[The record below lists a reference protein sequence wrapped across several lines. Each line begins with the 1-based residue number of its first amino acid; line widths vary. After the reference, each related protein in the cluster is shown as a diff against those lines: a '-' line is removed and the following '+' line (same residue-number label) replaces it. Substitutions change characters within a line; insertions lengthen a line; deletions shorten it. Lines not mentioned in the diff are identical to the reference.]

1 MEGKTC
7 CVTGHRDIPAEE
19 MAPVKEALRRE
30 IKKAVNDG
38 FTVFL
43 SGFADG
49 VDQYF
54 AEMILEL
61 QNKNPD
67 LKLIA
72 VLPYQKRKDSLCQ
85 KEHTNTL
92 LDACAEVIVIQ
103 EEYRPNVYSK
113 RNRYM
118 VEHADRVIAVYDGR
132 EKGGTVKTIR
142 YAHQFRKE
150 LREIP
155 VGLILDKNR
164 TNLGQNR
171 R

>member
-1 MEGKTC
+1 MDLGAGRE
-7 CVTGHRDIPAEE
+7 TGELKVPGHKNE
-19 MAPVKEALRRE
+19 
-30 IKKAVNDG
+30 N
-38 FTVFL
+38 
-43 SGFADG
+43 SG
-49 VDQYF
+49 
-54 AEMILEL
+54 
-61 QNKNPD
+61 

-72 VLPYQKRKDSLCQ
+72 ALPHRKRVDRLCQ
-85 KEHTNTL
+85 KEHINAL

-171 R
+171 I

>member
-92 LDACAEVIVIQ
+92 LDACAEVIIIQ

-171 R
+171 I

>member
-1 MEGKTC
+1 MSQGTEIYLLETDSIK
-7 CVTGHRDIPAEE
+7 
-19 MAPVKEALRRE
+19 KALLQE
-30 IKKAVNDG
+30 IEKAVNDG

-54 AEMILEL
+54 AEIVLEL
-61 QNKNPD
+61 QKENAD

-72 VLPYQKRKDSLCQ
+72 ALPY
-85 KEHTNTL
+85 
-92 LDACAEVIVIQ
+92 
-103 EEYRPNVYSK
+103 RPSVYSH

-118 VEHADRVIAVYDGR
+118 DEHSDRVIAVYDGR

-142 YAHQFRKE
+142 FAHQFRKE

-155 VGLILDKNR
+155 VGLNLDKNR
-164 TNLGQNR
+164 TNLGRNR
-171 R
+171 I

>member
-1 MEGKTC
+1 MEEKTC
-7 CVTGHRDIPAEE
+7 CATGHRDIPAEE
-19 MAPVKEALRRE
+19 TAYVKETLRQE

-54 AEMILEL
+54 AEIVLEL
-61 QNKNPD
+61 QNKNPE

-72 VLPYQKRKDSLCQ
+72 VLPYRKRKDSLCQ
-85 KEHTNTL
+85 KEHTNAL
-92 LDACAEVIVIQ
+92 LNACAEIMVIQ
-103 EEYRPNVYSK
+103 EENRPSVYAK

-142 YAHQFRKE
+142 FAHQFRKE

-171 R
+171 I

>member
-7 CVTGHRDIPAEE
+7 CVTGHRDIPADET
-19 MAPVKEALRRE
+19 AHVKVALRRE
-30 IKKAVNDG
+30 IGKAVNDG
-38 FTVFL
+38 FTIFL

-54 AEMILEL
+54 AEIILEL
-61 QNKNPD
+61 QNKNPN

-72 VLPYQKRKDSLCQ
+72 VLPYRKRKDSLCQ

-92 LDACAEVIVIQ
+92 LDACAEVIIIQ

-132 EKGGTVKTIR
+132 ETGGTAKTIR
-142 YAHQFRKE
+142 FTHRMKKE

-155 VGLILDKNR
+155 VGEIVLPDHLKPK
-164 TNLGQNR
+164 TK
-171 R
+171 

>member
-1 MEGKTC
+1 MDLGAGRKTGELK
-7 CVTGHRDIPAEE
+7 VPGHRNE
-19 MAPVKEALRRE
+19 
-30 IKKAVNDG
+30 N
-38 FTVFL
+38 
-43 SGFADG
+43 SG
-49 VDQYF
+49 
-54 AEMILEL
+54 
-61 QNKNPD
+61 

-72 VLPYQKRKDSLCQ
+72 ALPHRKRVDRLCQ
-85 KEHTNTL
+85 KEHINAL

-118 VEHADRVIAVYDGR
+118 VEHSDRVIAVYDGR

-171 R
+171 I

>member
-54 AEMILEL
+54 AEIILEL

-92 LDACAEVIVIQ
+92 LDACAEVIIIQ

-171 R
+171 I

>member
-1 MEGKTC
+1 MEAAIY
-7 CVTGHRDIPAEE
+7 D
-19 MAPVKEALRRE
+19 M
-30 IKKAVNDG
+30 
-38 FTVFL
+38 VFL
-43 SGFADG
+43 RYTRVATVLADG

-54 AEMILEL
+54 AEIILEL
-61 QNKNPD
+61 QNENPN

-72 VLPYQKRKDSLCQ
+72 VLPYRKRMDSLCQ
-85 KEHTNTL
+85 KEHTNAL

-103 EEYRPNVYSK
+103 DEYRPNVYAK

-118 VEHADRVIAVYDGR
+118 VEHSDRVIAVYDGR

-142 YAHQFRKE
+142 FAHQFRKE

-155 VGLILDKNR
+155 IGLNLDKNR

>member
-7 CVTGHRDIPAEE
+7 CVSGHRDIPADET
-19 MAPVKEALRRE
+19 APVKEALRQE
-30 IKKAVNDG
+30 IEKAVNDG
-38 FTVFL
+38 FTAFL

-49 VDQYF
+49 VAQYF
-54 AEMILEL
+54 AEIILEL
-61 QNKNPD
+61 QDENPN

-72 VLPYQKRKDSLCQ
+72 VLPYQKRMDSLYQ
-85 KEHTNTL
+85 KEHTNAL

-103 EEYRPNVYSK
+103 EEYRPNVYAK

-118 VEHADRVIAVYDGR
+118 VEHSDRVIAVYDGR

-142 YAHQFRKE
+142 FAHQFRKE

-155 VGLILDKNR
+155 VGLNLDKNR
-164 TNLGQNR
+164 TNLGQSR

>member
-49 VDQYF
+49 VEQYF
-54 AEMILEL
+54 AEIVLEL

-72 VLPYQKRKDSLCQ
+72 VLPYRKRKDSLCQ
-85 KEHTNTL
+85 REHTNTL
-92 LDACAEVIVIQ
+92 LDACAEIIVIQ

-113 RNRYM
+113 RNRYL
-118 VEHADRVIAVYDGR
+118 VEHADRVITVYDGR
-132 EKGGTVKTIR
+132 EKGGTVKAIR

-155 VGLILDKNR
+155 VGLVLGKNR

-171 R
+171 I

>member
-7 CVTGHRDIPAEE
+7 CVTGHRDIPADET
-19 MAPVKEALRRE
+19 AHVKEALRRE
-30 IKKAVNDG
+30 IEKAVNDG

-54 AEMILEL
+54 AEIVLEL
-61 QNKNPD
+61 QNKNLN

-72 VLPYQKRKDSLCQ
+72 ALPYRKRVDSLCQ
-85 KEHTNTL
+85 NEHTKAL
-92 LDACAEVIVIQ
+92 LDACAEVMVIR
-103 EEYRPNVYSK
+103 EEYRPSVYSR

-118 VEHADRVIAVYDGR
+118 VEHSDRVIAVYDGR

-142 YAHQFRKE
+142 FAHQFRKE

-155 VGLILDKNR
+155 IGLILDENR
-164 TNLGQNR
+164 TNLGQDR
-171 R
+171 I

>member
-1 MEGKTC
+1 MEEKTC
-7 CVTGHRDIPAEE
+7 CVTGHRDIPADET
-19 MAPVKEALRRE
+19 AHVKKVLRRE
-30 IKKAVNDG
+30 IEKAVNDG

-54 AEMILEL
+54 AEIVLEL
-61 QNKNPD
+61 QSKNPG

-72 VLPYQKRKDSLCQ
+72 ALPYRKR
-85 KEHTNTL
+85 

-103 EEYRPNVYSK
+103 EEYKPNVYAK

-118 VEHADRVIAVYDGR
+118 VEHSDRVIAVYDGR

-142 YAHQFRKE
+142 FAHQFRKE

-155 VGLILDKNR
+155 IGLNLDKNR

>member
-19 MAPVKEALRRE
+19 TAHVKELFAEKL
-30 IKKAVNDG
+30 KKAVNDG
-38 FTVFL
+38 FTIFL

-54 AEMILEL
+54 AETILEL

-72 VLPYQKRKDSLCQ
+72 VLPYRKRKDSLCQ
-85 KEHTNTL
+85 REHTNAL
-92 LDACAEVIVIQ
+92 LDACAEVIIIQ

-155 VGLILDKNR
+155 VGLNLDKNR

-171 R
+171 T

>member
-85 KEHTNTL
+85 KEHTNAL
-92 LDACAEVIVIQ
+92 LDACAEVIIIQ

-155 VGLILDKNR
+155 VGLILDKTR
-164 TNLGQNR
+164 TNLGQNQI
-171 R
+171 

>member
-1 MEGKTC
+1 MKGKTC
-7 CVTGHRDIPAEE
+7 CVTGHRDLPHNEINKIKA
-19 MAPVKEALRRE
+19 ALEHE
-30 IKKAVNDG
+30 IDTAVTDG
-38 FTVFL
+38 FTCFM

-54 AEMILEL
+54 AETILEL

-72 VLPYQKRKDSLCQ
+72 VLPYRKRKDSLCQ
-85 KEHTNTL
+85 REHTNAL
-92 LDACAEVIVIQ
+92 LDACAEVIIIQ

-155 VGLILDKNR
+155 VGLNLDKNR

-171 R
+171 T

>member
-1 MEGKTC
+1 MEEKTC
-7 CVTGHRDIPAEE
+7 CVTGHRDIPADET
-19 MAPVKEALRRE
+19 AHVKKALRRE
-30 IKKAVNDG
+30 IEKAVNDG

-54 AEMILEL
+54 AEIVLEL
-61 QNKNPD
+61 QSENHG

-72 VLPYQKRKDSLCQ
+72 ALPYRKRVDSLCQ
-85 KEHTNTL
+85 KEHTNAL
-92 LDACAEVIVIQ
+92 LNACAEVIVIQ
-103 EEYRPNVYSK
+103 EEYKPNVYAQ

-118 VEHADRVIAVYDGR
+118 VKHSDRVIAVYDGR
-132 EKGGTVKTIR
+132 EQGGTVKTIR

-155 VGLILDKNR
+155 IGLILGKNR

-171 R
+171 I

>member
-1 MEGKTC
+1 MEEKTC

-72 VLPYQKRKDSLCQ
+72 VLPYWKRMDSLCQ
-85 KEHTNTL
+85 KEHTNAL
-92 LDACAEVIVIQ
+92 LDACAEVIIIQ

-171 R
+171 I